1 MNAPCS
7 IKVEANVV
15 LDSIDPRIYGQ
26 NIEHMGRQVLG
37 GLVAEPGS
45 KAPQDSRG
53 FRLDVLESV
62 KNLNPTLLR
71 WPGGCFADSYHWP
84 DGIGSDRPTV
94 PNRMWGGFW
103 IRKIFGSP
111 PFPLGPME
119 DNRFGTDEFMD
130 LCRDTGAEPSI
141 TASLGANDPEEA
153 SGWVAYIRDK
163 YGPGAVPTWS
173 VGNEQWNII
182 EPGGCVFRPRK
193 YVERFHRFAKA
204 MRSADPNIRLVASAG
219 DALTLPRWNEEVI
232 KGIGVNMDFLS
243 MHLYMPAW
251 VPLRSRVADTVGDYY
266 AIAAVG
272 IALEEQVQRIEELA
286 DRLLGLP
293 MPIAFDE
300 WNILGPLRRFTDP
313 WQTQREA
320 IGVAGIIHAFHRQAK
335 YVKTAAM
342 FAMLNSAAPPLL
354 TSRDALVCTPIFYVL
369 RLYRQLSGKV
379 RVLSETKCPAVET
392 PKLLNLPPRKSV
404 PLLDVSA
411 NLDDH
416 RLTVFVINRDHLENQ
431 TAQIEISDFSFS
443 NPVRIHT
450 IAAKGYLDRNSE
462 NQPEEVTERITEVNL
477 NGHYV
482 FPPCSVTAI
491 VMEKSSYPQKAISIK
506 M

>member
-1 MNAPCS
+1 MDMASPDFRSS
-7 IKVEANVV
+7 IKIEANVV

-53 FRLDVLESV
+53 FRLDVLESI

-71 WPGGCFADSYHWP
+71 WPGGCFADSYHWS
-84 DGIGSDRPTV
+84 DGIGSNRPKV
-94 PNRMWGGFW
+94 PNRMWGGFL
-103 IRKIFGSP
+103 IRKIFGNP
-111 PFPLGPME
+111 PFPLGPVE

-130 LCRDTGAEPSI
+130 LCRHTGAEPSI

-153 SGWVAYIRDK
+153 SGWIAYIRDK
-163 YGPGAVPTWS
+163 YGAGAVPTWS

-182 EPGGCVFRPRK
+182 EPGGCIFRPRK

-204 MRSADPNIRLVASAG
+204 MRSADPDIKLVASGG
-219 DALTLPRWNEEVI
+219 DAFTLPRWNEEII
-232 KGIGVNMDFLS
+232 KGIGENMDFLS

-251 VPLRSRVADTVGDYY
+251 IPLRSRVGDSPGDYY
-266 AIAAVG
+266 AIAAAG
-272 IALEEQVQRIEELA
+272 IALEEQVQRIEESA
-286 DRLLGLP
+286 HRLLGRP

-354 TSRDALVCTPIFYVL
+354 TSPDALVRTPIFYIL
-369 RLYRQLSGKV
+369 RLYRQLSGRA
-379 RVLSETKCPAVET
+379 RVLSETKCPTVAT
-392 PKLLNLPPRKSV
+392 PKLLNLPQRRSV

-411 NLDDH
+411 SLDDH
-416 RLTVFVINRDHLENQ
+416 GLTTFVINRDFQENQ
-431 TAQIEISDFSFS
+431 AAQIEISDFIFS

-450 IAAKGYLDRNSE
+450 IAANGYMAKNCG
-462 NQPEEVTERITEVNL
+462 NQPEEVTERIMEVDW
-477 NGHYV
+477 NGYHV

-491 VMEKSSYPQKAISIK
+491 GMEKSSE
-506 M
+506 

>member
-1 MNAPCS
+1 MMNARSS
-7 IKVEANVV
+7 IKVKANIV

-37 GLVAEPGS
+37 GLVAETGS

-53 FRLDVLESV
+53 FRLDVLEAI
-62 KNLNPTLLR
+62 KNLNPSLLH
-71 WPGGCFADSYHWP
+71 WPGGCFADSYHWF
-84 DGIGSDRPTV
+84 DGIGSNRPKI
-94 PNRMWGGFW
+94 PNRMWGGFL
-103 IRKIFGSP
+103 IGRIFGNP
-111 PFPLGPME
+111 PFPLGPEE

-130 LCRDTGAEPSI
+130 LCRSTGAEPSI

-153 SGWVAYIRDK
+153 TGWVAYIRDK
-163 YGPGAVPTWS
+163 YGAGAVPTWS

-204 MRSADPNIRLVASAG
+204 MRSANPDIRLVASGG
-219 DALTLPRWNEEVI
+219 DALTLPRWNEEI
-232 KGIGVNMDFLS
+232 IRGIGANMDFLS
-243 MHLYMPAW
+243 MHLYLPAW
-251 VPLRSRVADTVGDYY
+251 IPLRSRVGDSLGDYY
-266 AIAAVG
+266 AIAAAG
-272 IALEEQVQRIEELA
+272 ITLEEQVQRIEESA
-286 DRLLGLP
+286 DRLLGMA

-342 FAMLNSAAPPLL
+342 FAMLNSAAPPLQ
-354 TSRDALVCTPIFYVL
+354 TSLDALVRTPIFYIL
-369 RLYRQLSGKV
+369 RLYRQLSGKA
-379 RVLSETKCPAVET
+379 RVLSETKCPTVDT
-392 PKLLNLPPRKSV
+392 PKLLNLPQRRSV

-411 NLDDH
+411 NRDDH
-416 RLTVFVINRDHLENQ
+416 RLTAFVINRDYRENQ
-431 TAQIEISDFSFS
+431 AAEIEISDFIFS
-443 NPVRIHT
+443 KPVRIHT
-450 IAAKGYLDRNSE
+450 IAANGYLAKNSE
-462 NQPEEVTERITEVNL
+462 NQPEMVTERIMEVDW
-477 NGHYV
+477 NGYHV

-491 VMEKSSYPQKAISIK
+491 VMEKSS
-506 M
+506 